1 MSTLVYELAVVEDHG
16 SHWAVTNV
24 TKNSLDNLA
33 NRDEKY
39 LKLSYVAYKTISDA
53 LMAGKQVT
61 ITKSLM
67 TDEVL
72 PFEVTVLDA
81 SETVDPL
88 VAAKNASIIKIRMLV
103 TPELSKIAGLTLYGF
118 IVLNNDLTTRGYFI
132 TDANREEQYLA
143 ILETGDE
150 KLVDVLEQYLNYRDE
165 IDRVAQLERR
175 FSAFKKS
182 VMDAASAD
190 EVREIE
196 EQFLVNF
203 YATF

>member
-1 MSTLVYELAVVEDHG
+1 MSALVYELAVVEDHG

-81 SETVDPL
+81 FETVDPL

-150 KLVDVLEQYLNYRDE
+150 KLVDILEQYLNYRDE

-182 VMDAASAD
+182 VMAASTAD
-190 EVREIE
+190 EVRTLE

>member
-132 TDANREEQYLA
+132 TDTNREEQYLA

-182 VMDAASAD
+182 VMDASTAD
-190 EVREIE
+190 EVRTLE

>member
-72 PFEVTVLDA
+72 PFEVTITDVGN
-81 SETVDPL
+81 SIDPL
-88 VAAKNASIIKIRMLV
+88 LAAKNATIAKVRMLV
-103 TPELSKIAGLTLYGF
+103 TPELSKIAGLALYAF
-118 IVLNNDLTTRGYFI
+118 IVLNNDLAAKGFFI
-132 TDANREEQYLA
+132 TDENREEMYLK

-150 KLVDVLEQYLNYRDE
+150 SLIQKLEDYLNHRDE
-165 IDRVAQLERR
+165 IDRVSQLERK
-175 FSAFKKS
+175 FSAFNAKIR
-182 VMDAASAD
+182 DARVVD
-190 EVREIE
+190 DVVEL
-196 EQFLVNF
+196 EQRFLTDF

>member
-1 MSTLVYELAVVEDHG
+1 MSALVYELAVVEDHG
-16 SHWAVTNV
+16 SYWAVTNV

-53 LMAGKQVT
+53 LMDGKHVS
-61 ITKSLM
+61 IAKSMM

-72 PFEVTVLDA
+72 PFEITV
-81 SETVDPL
+81 SETSDAISPL
-88 VAAKNASIIKIRMLV
+88 IAAKNASIVKIRMLI

-118 IVLNNDLTTRGYFI
+118 MILNNDLAAQGFFI

-143 ILETGDE
+143 ILETGNE

-165 IDRVAQLERR
+165 IARVAQLERR
-175 FSAFKKS
+175 FAAFKQA
-182 VMDAASAD
+182 VNDAVSPD
-190 EVREIE
+190 VVQQIE
-196 EQFLVNF
+196 ERFLTDF
-203 YATF
+203 FATF

>member
-24 TKNSLDNLA
+24 TKNTLDNLA

-150 KLVDVLEQYLNYRDE
+150 ELIDILEQYLNYRDE

-175 FSAFKKS
+175 FSAFRKS
-182 VMDAASAD
+182 VMDAASVD